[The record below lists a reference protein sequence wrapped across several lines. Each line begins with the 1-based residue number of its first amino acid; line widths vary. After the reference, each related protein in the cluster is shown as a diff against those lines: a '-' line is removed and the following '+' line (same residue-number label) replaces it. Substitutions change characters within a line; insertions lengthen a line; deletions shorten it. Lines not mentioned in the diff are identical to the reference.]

1 MDPIMVRLGDRSYK
15 ILVGKSLS
23 SFRQEIRK
31 LNLGTDAAIVTNR
44 KVRALFGRELES
56 LLKGSGTR
64 TVFIEVPDSEKA
76 KSLKEAAKLLKALSA
91 MDGKGKR
98 LFVAALGGGVV
109 GDVAGFAASAYRRG
123 IPYIQVPTTLLAQV
137 DSSIG
142 GKVAVDLPE
151 GKNLVGAFYQ
161 PKAVLA
167 DIRFLKHLSGRDFT
181 SGLAEVIKY
190 AVIKDKAL
198 FRLLESGSRKVT
210 SRDPKVLT
218 SIVRRCAAIKAEIVS
233 RDEKEKRSLRTILNY
248 GHTIGHAIE
257 SAWGYSNKY
266 SHGEA
271 VALGMIAAAR
281 ISHEIGL
288 LKGSDLFRIEK
299 AIRGLGLPF
308 RLSGSKAGE
317 IMESLSYDKKFIH
330 GVNRF
335 VLPTGIGRVTVK
347 ENIPEILIRRE
358 IEKLSS

>member
-15 ILVGKSLS
+15 ILVGRSLS

-56 LLKGSGTR
+56 LLEESGAR
-64 TVFIEVPDSEKA
+64 VLFIEVPDSEKA
-76 KSLKEAAKLLKALSA
+76 KSLKEASKLLKTLST
-91 MDGKGKR
+91 MDGKSKR

-109 GDVAGFAASAYRRG
+109 GDVAGFAASAYKRG

-161 PKAVLA
+161 PKAVFA
-167 DIRFLKHLSGRDFT
+167 DIRFLNDLSVRDFT
-181 SGLAEVIKY
+181 SGLAEVVKY

-198 FRLLESGSRKVT
+198 FRLLESGSRKVIA
-210 SRDPKVLT
+210 RDPKVLT
-218 SIVRRCAAIKAEIVS
+218 SIVMRCAAIKAEIVS
-233 RDEKEKRSLRTILNY
+233 RDEKEKRSLRTVLTY

-257 SAWGYSNKY
+257 SAWGYSNRY

-271 VALGMIAAAR
+271 VALGMIASAR
-281 ISHEIGL
+281 ISHEMGL
-288 LKGSDLFRIEK
+288 LKGGDLLRIERT
-299 AIRGLGLPF
+299 IEGLGLPL
-308 RLSGSKAGE
+308 RLSGSRTGK
-317 IMESLSYDKKFIH
+317 IMGSLSHDKKFIH

-335 VLPTGIGRVTVK
+335 VLPTGIGKVEIK
-347 ENIPEILIRRE
+347 ENIPEMLIRRE